1 MDEIKQTQRAEEG
14 STLVQAGTVTV
25 NNNTVVG
32 ITEQR
37 AREIFSEEMAKRAQC
52 LAVEAQDIATKRMLD
67 LFSDLMARVKKCE
80 KDLSA
85 FSDPGFIQNLR
96 IAQESAAVS
105 ERKEDIETLSE
116 LLLARMN
123 GALKRTTKT
132 GIRKAMEIVPEL
144 EEAELMVLS
153 FFLFYS
159 KYNLTNTYGTNSE
172 QYLHMLNESFS
183 KLLPIDLPQGKK
195 WIQHLAILD
204 VVMVDPASHFVSIE
218 EFFVRKSAGIVC
230 VGIEK
235 GSQGHQDAIAVLENC
250 GIGAGTFVD
259 NDLFPGFVR
268 LPIVD
273 PNMLSAFPAQI
284 QNTTQWV
291 LLNPEIKYQDSIKKV
306 FSLYDKDENKMN
318 QVKQKFLEVV
328 SKYQSLL
335 RVNNWISA
343 IEPSFELTSVGEALA
358 YVNARRC
365 IPDLPIL
372 ELE

>member
-1 MDEIKQTQRAEEG
+1 MDELQQTQRAGEG

-25 NNNTVVG
+25 NNSTIVG

-52 LAVEAQDIATKRMLD
+52 LAVEAQDTATKRMLD

-85 FSDPGFIQNLR
+85 FSDPGFIQNMR
-96 IAQESAAVS
+96 IAQEAAAVS
-105 ERKEDIETLSE
+105 DRKEDIETLSE

-144 EEAELMVLS
+144 EDAELMALS
-153 FFLFYS
+153 LFLLYGR
-159 KYNLTNTYGTNSE
+159 YNLTSAHGLNAE
-172 QYLHMLNESFS
+172 QYLHLLNESFS

-204 VVMVDPASHFVSIE
+204 VVIVDSASHFVSIE
-218 EFFVRKSAGIVC
+218 ELFVQKSAGMVC

-235 GSQGHQDAIAVLENC
+235 GSQKHKDAIAVLKDC
-250 GIGAGTFVD
+250 GIGPGTLVD

-273 PNMLSAFPAQI
+273 PNVLSAFPAQI

-291 LLNPEIKYQDSIKKV
+291 LLDPDIKHQDCIKKV
-306 FSLYDKDENKMN
+306 FSLYDKDEDKIN
-318 QVKQKFLEVV
+318 QVKHKFLEVV
-328 SKYQSLL
+328 SKYRSLV
-335 RVNNWISA
+335 RFNDWIST
-343 IEPSFELTSVGEALA
+343 IEPPFELTSVGEALA

>member
-1 MDEIKQTQRAEEG
+1 MDEIQQTQKAGEG
-14 STLVQAGTVTV
+14 STLVQTGTVTV

-37 AREIFSEEMAKRAQC
+37 AREIFSEEMAQRAQC
-52 LAVEAQDIATKRMLD
+52 LAVEAQDTATKRMLD

-85 FSDPGFIQNLR
+85 FSDPGFIQNMR
-96 IAQESAAVS
+96 IAQEAAAVS
-105 ERKEDIETLSE
+105 DRKEDIETLSE

-144 EEAELMVLS
+144 EDAELMALS
-153 FFLFYS
+153 FFLFYA

-183 KLLPIDLPQGKK
+183 KLLPIDLPRGKK

-218 EFFVRKSAGIVC
+218 EFFAKKSAGIVC

-235 GSQGHQDAIAVLENC
+235 GSQDHQDAIAVLENC
-250 GIGAGTFVD
+250 GIGAGNLVD

-273 PNMLSAFPAQI
+273 PDVLSVIPAKI
-284 QNTTQWV
+284 QSTQQWV
-291 LLNPEIKYQDSIKKV
+291 LLNLDINHQTNIKKV
-306 FSLYDKDENKMN
+306 FSLYDKDENKIH
-318 QVKQKFLEVV
+318 QVKLKFLEKV
-328 SKYQSLL
+328 SKYPSLV
-335 RVNNWISA
+335 RVNDWIST
-343 IEPSFELTSVGEALA
+343 IEPPFELTSVGEALA

-365 IPDLPIL
+365 IPDLPIM